1 MMCFAIVFVLLIGAP
16 VGMSAGLIGLCA
28 EMCNS
33 GWLLRSL
40 GASSCPEGYEC
51 RSNGCGHAC
60 VRIVDDP
67 NSDLLCSSYC
77 MTGTG
82 GPPPKVVCVCKGR
95 YVSS

>member
-1 MMCFAIVFVLLIGAP
+1 MMCFAIVFILLIGAP
-16 VGMSAGLIGLCA
+16 VGMSAATIGLCA

-60 VRIVDDP
+60 VRIVGITALSEP
-67 NSDLLCSSYC
+67 CPPYC
-77 MTGTG
+77 ECPEGKRCHVG
-82 GPPPKVVCVCKGR
+82 NNICGFYCGL
-95 YVSS
+95 